1 METYAYVKGGIHML
15 VRELLG
21 KHDGEFKI
29 NGKKYSKSFL
39 IPERIQDKIVACY
52 GMTGKSTMMVAT
64 LN

>member
-1 METYAYVKGGIHML
+1 ML
-15 VRELLG
+15 VQELLG